1 MPRRS
6 RPWNSHSGR
15 LHLMSADLD
24 GIIIKGR
31 AVLEGAV
38 TLGGSKNAALPVI
51 ISSLLSAGKCSYRR
65 VPALRDVGTTLRLL
79 SRLGVTIERDV
90 LAGGHLHLTADHIH
104 ELEAPYDLVKTMR
117 ASFLVLG
124 PLLARFGE
132 ARVSTPGGCAIGSR
146 PVDLHLRG
154 LERMGACIRQDHGY
168 IEARAKALKGAVID
182 LVFPSVG
189 ATENLMMAAT
199 LARGETEIRNAAREP
214 EIVELATVL
223 NGMGAKVSGAGTGA
237 IRVEGV
243 RELHGTE
250 HEMGP
255 DRIEAGTFMVGAALT
270 GGDVLIEDA
279 RANDLEAF
287 LAKLRETGAR
297 VASDG
302 GGVRVTGN
310 GRVRGTDVATEPY
323 PGFPTDLQAQ
333 MMVLMAVANGAS
345 VITENIFENRFMH
358 VQELNRMG
366 ARIALDGNQ
375 ATVQGVPELS
385 GAPVMAT
392 DLRASVSLVLAGL
405 VARGVTEVARVY
417 HLDRGYENIE
427 GKLARLGA
435 DIRRV
440 ERDD

>member
-1 MPRRS
+1 MDS
-6 RPWNSHSGR
+6 
-15 LHLMSADLD
+15 
-24 GIIIKGR
+24 IIIKGG

-51 ISSLLSAGKCSYRR
+51 ISSLLSADRCSYRR
-65 VPALRDVGTTLRLL
+65 VPALRDVSTTLRLL
-79 SRLGVTIERDV
+79 SRLGVTIEKDL
-90 LAGGHLHLTADHIH
+90 LADGHLELTADKIH

-168 IEARAKALKGAVID
+168 IEARAKELKGAIID
-182 LVFPSVG
+182 LAFPSVG

-199 LARGETEIRNAAREP
+199 LARGETEIRNAAQEP
-214 EIVELATVL
+214 EIVELAAVL
-223 NGMGAKVSGAGTGA
+223 TGMGARVGGAGSGV

-243 RELHGTE
+243 PELHGME

-279 RANDLEAF
+279 RAKDLEAF
-287 LAKLRETGAR
+287 LAKLREAGVR
-297 VASDG
+297 VTSEPE
-302 GGVRVTGN
+302 GVRVTGN
-310 GRVRGTDVATEPY
+310 GRVHAADVVTAPY

-333 MMVLMAVANGAS
+333 MMVLMAVADGAS

-375 ATVQGVPELS
+375 ATVRGVPELS

-405 VARGVTEVARVY
+405 VARGATEVARVY
-417 HLDRGYENIE
+417 HLDRGYENVE

>member
-1 MPRRS
+1 MDS
-6 RPWNSHSGR
+6 IVIEG
-15 LHLMSADLD
+15 
-24 GIIIKGR
+24 GT
-31 AVLEGAV
+31 VLEGAV
-38 TLGGSKNAALPVI
+38 PLGGSKNAALPVL
-51 ISSLLSAGKCSYRR
+51 ISSLLTADKCSYNR
-65 VPALRDVGTTLRLL
+65 VPALRDVRTTLRLL

-90 LAGGHLHLTADHIH
+90 VADGRLELTADKVH
-104 ELEAPYDLVKTMR
+104 EREAPYDLVKTMR

-146 PVDLHLRG
+146 PVDLHLQG
-154 LERMGACIRQDHGY
+154 LERMGAVISQDHGY
-168 IEARAKALKGAVID
+168 VDARARKLRGAVIP
-182 LVFPSVG
+182 LAFPSVG

-199 LARGETEIRNAAREP
+199 LARGETVIRNAAREP
-214 EIVELATVL
+214 EIAELAAVL
-223 NGMGAKVSGAGTGA
+223 TKMGARVSGAGGEV
-237 IRVEGV
+237 IRIEGV
-243 RELHGTE
+243 DELHGVS
-250 HEMGP
+250 HEMSP
-255 DRIEAGTFMVGAALT
+255 DRIETGTFMVGAALT

-279 RANDLEAF
+279 RAEDLEAF
-287 LAKLRETGAR
+287 TAKLREAGAR
-297 VASDG
+297 VEREA

-310 GRVRGTDVATEPY
+310 GRARGIDVTTLPY

-333 MMVLMAVANGAS
+333 MMVLMAVSDGAS

-366 ARIALDGNQ
+366 ARITLDGNR
-375 ATVQGVPELS
+375 ATVRGVAELS

-405 VARGVTEVARVY
+405 VARGVTEVSRVY
-417 HLDRGYENIE
+417 HLDRGYEDIE

-440 ERDD
+440 DRDD

>member
-1 MPRRS
+1 MDS
-6 RPWNSHSGR
+6 IVIEG
-15 LHLMSADLD
+15 
-24 GIIIKGR
+24 GT
-31 AVLEGAV
+31 VLEGAV
-38 TLGGSKNAALPVI
+38 PLGGSKNAALPVLV
-51 ISSLLSAGKCSYRR
+51 SCLLTADKCSYSR
-65 VPALRDVGTTLRLL
+65 VPALRDVRTTLRLL

-90 LAGGHLHLTADHIH
+90 VADGRLELTADKVH
-104 ELEAPYDLVKTMR
+104 EREAPYDLVKTMR

-146 PVDLHLRG
+146 PVDLHLQG
-154 LERMGACIRQDHGY
+154 LERMGAVISQDHGY
-168 IEARAKALKGAVID
+168 VDARARKLRGAAIP
-182 LVFPSVG
+182 LAFPSVG

-199 LARGETEIRNAAREP
+199 LARGETVIRNAAQEP
-214 EIVELATVL
+214 EIAELAAVL
-223 NGMGAKVSGAGTGA
+223 TEMGARVSGAGGEV
-237 IRVEGV
+237 IRIEGV
-243 RELHGTE
+243 DELHGVS
-250 HEMGP
+250 HEMSP
-255 DRIEAGTFMVGAALT
+255 DRIETGTFMVGAALT

-279 RANDLEAF
+279 RAEDLEAF
-287 LAKLRETGAR
+287 TAKLREAGAR
-297 VASDG
+297 VEREA

-310 GRVRGTDVATEPY
+310 GRARGTDVATLPY

-333 MMVLMAVANGAS
+333 MMVLMAVSDGAS

-366 ARIALDGNQ
+366 ARITLDGNR
-375 ATVQGVPELS
+375 ATVRGVAELS

-405 VARGVTEVARVY
+405 VARGVTEVSRVY
-417 HLDRGYENIE
+417 HLDRGYEDIE

-440 ERDD
+440 DRDD

>member
-1 MPRRS
+1 M
-6 RPWNSHSGR
+6 
-15 LHLMSADLD
+15 A
-24 GIIIKGR
+24 
-31 AVLEGAV
+31 
-38 TLGGSKNAALPVI
+38 LGGSKNAALPVL
-51 ISSLLSAGKCSYRR
+51 ISSLLTADKCRYDR
-65 VPALRDVGTTLRLL
+65 VPALRDVRTTLRLL

-90 LAGGHLHLTADHIH
+90 VADGRMELTAGDIH
-104 ELEAPYDLVKTMR
+104 EIEAPYDLVKTMR

-146 PVDLHLRG
+146 PVDLHLQG
-154 LERMGACIRQDHGY
+154 LERMGARIRQDHGY
-168 IEARAKALKGAVID
+168 IDARAGELRGAVIP
-182 LVFPSVG
+182 LAFPSVG

-199 LARGETEIRNAAREP
+199 LARGETVIRNAAREP
-214 EIVELATVL
+214 EIAELAGVL
-223 NGMGAKVSGAGTGA
+223 AKMGARVSGAGGQE
-237 IRVEGV
+237 IRIEGV
-243 RELHGTE
+243 PELRGVS
-250 HEMGP
+250 HEMSP

-270 GGDVLIEDA
+270 GGNVLIEDA
-279 RANDLEAF
+279 RSAELEAF
-287 LAKLRETGAR
+287 TAKLRETGAR
-297 VASDG
+297 VMEEE

-310 GRVRGTDVATEPY
+310 GRLRSTGVATEPY

-333 MMVLMAVANGAS
+333 MMVLMTVADGAS

-366 ARIALDGNQ
+366 ARIALDGNR
-375 ATVQGVPELS
+375 ATVRGVAELS

-405 VARGVTEVARVY
+405 VAGGVTEVARVY

-435 DIRRV
+435 EIRRV
-440 ERDD
+440 ARDD

>member
-1 MPRRS
+1 MP
-6 RPWNSHSGR
+6 
-15 LHLMSADLD
+15 
-24 GIIIKGR
+24 
-31 AVLEGAV
+31 
-38 TLGGSKNAALPVI
+38 LGGSKNAALPVL
-51 ISSLLSAGKCSYRR
+51 ISSLLTADKCSYDR
-65 VPALRDVGTTLRLL
+65 VPALRDVRTTLRLL

-90 LAGGHLHLTADHIH
+90 VAGGSLELTADKVY
-104 ELEAPYDLVKTMR
+104 EREAPYGLVKTMR

-146 PVDLHLRG
+146 PVDLHLQG
-154 LERMGACIRQDHGY
+154 LERMGAVIGQDHGY
-168 IEARAKALKGAVID
+168 VDARARELRGTEIPLA
-182 LVFPSVG
+182 FPSVG

-199 LARGETEIRNAAREP
+199 LARGETVIRNAAREP
-214 EIVELATVL
+214 EIVELAQVL
-223 NGMGAKVSGAGTGA
+223 NKMGARVSGAGGEV
-237 IRVEGV
+237 IRIEGV
-243 RELHGTE
+243 DELHGVS
-250 HEMGP
+250 HEMSP

-279 RANDLEAF
+279 RPEELEAF
-287 LAKLRETGAR
+287 AAKLREAGAR
-297 VASDG
+297 VEREA

-310 GRVRGTDVATEPY
+310 GRARGTDVATLPY

-333 MMVLMAVANGAS
+333 MMVLMAVSDGAS

-366 ARIALDGNQ
+366 ARITLDGNR
-375 ATVQGVPELS
+375 ATVHGVAELS

-405 VARGVTEVARVY
+405 VARGETEVSRVY
-417 HLDRGYENIE
+417 HLDRGYEDIE

-440 ERDD
+440 DRDD